1 MHGKARE
8 DFNPHLGFA
17 NCMATLNFLTGNDG
31 KLSEAQ
37 NLLGPLGY
45 DVQQFQIDGEMPTI
59 IEPQSGSL
67 NTVALAKI
75 AQGVELLASTNRLQ
89 ELLLVEDSGLFID
102 ALPDFPGVYSAHVLK
117 SLGCEGIL
125 KLLDDNRD
133 AHFMTVVALW
143 TGEAVEVFVGKCNG
157 RISTECRGEGGFGY
171 DPIFI
176 PNHDDS
182 ARTFSELS
190 SEEKSTISHRG
201 RALRALY
208 GYLEGTEPT
217 VGIPKTDP

>member
-1 MHGKARE
+1 
-8 DFNPHLGFA
+8 
-17 NCMATLNFLTGNDG
+17 MATLNFLTGNDG